1 KSYAFYTVAVD
12 NVGNL
17 EITPTNAQAT
27 TQIANSNV
35 NQTPILGVNNGLTL
49 NEAVT
54 ATITLSLLQVTDAD
68 NTPTQLTYT
77 LTTLPAEG
85 ILKLNNNPLSL
96 NAQFTQEAINN
107 NLLTY
112 THNGS
117 ETISDRFNFSVTD
130 GTNTL
135 NNNLFG
141 ISINPVNDVPI
152 VLNAIASQ
160 STTEG
165 QTFSYTFPQN
175 TFFDNDLNEVL
186 TYTATLAN
194 GNSLPTWLS
203 FNAATRTFNG
213 IPTADSSGTLI
224 VVVTAIDTA
233 QTSVSNSFNLTILE
247 GQSSDNPP
255 TVLNPIT
262 DVNVNEDAAN
272 TVIDITNVFTDID
285 NDIASIVKSVF
296 LNDNTGL
303 VTATILDN
311 QLTLD
316 YQDNQ
321 SGIANLTIR
330 GTSNGK
336 TVEDTFLVTVNPVD
350 DAPTV
355 LNPITDV
362 NVDEDA
368 ANTVIDLT
376 NVFTDIDNDIAL
388 IVKSVFVN
396 DNPGLVTVNIVDN
409 QLILDYQD
417 NKFGTANLTIRGT
430 SNGKTVD
437 NTFVVNVGVVDN
449 PPTVLNPITDV

>member
-1 KSYAFYTVAVD
+1 
-12 NVGNL
+12 
-17 EITPTNAQAT
+17 
-27 TQIANSNV
+27 
-35 NQTPILGVNNGLTL
+35 
-49 NEAVT
+49 
-54 ATITLSLLQVTDAD
+54 
-68 NTPTQLTYT
+68 
-77 LTTLPAEG
+77 
-85 ILKLNNNPLSL
+85 
-96 NAQFTQEAINN
+96 
-107 NLLTY
+107 Y

-135 NNNLFG
+135 NNNIFG

-165 QTFSYTFPQN
+165 QTFGYTFPQN

-255 TVLNPIT
+255 TVVIPIADIT
-262 DVNVNEDAAN
+262 VNEDAEN
-272 TVIDITNVFTDID
+272 TTINLSNVFSD
-285 NDIASIVKSVF
+285 
-296 LNDNTGL
+296 
-303 VTATILDN
+303 
-311 QLTLD
+311 
-316 YQDNQ
+316 
-321 SGIANLTIR
+321 
-330 GTSNGK
+330 
-336 TVEDTFLVTVNPVD
+336 VD
-350 DAPTV
+350 G
-355 LNPITDV
+355 DV
-362 NVDEDA
+362 
-368 ANTVIDLT
+368 
-376 NVFTDIDNDIAL
+376 

-409 QLILDYQD
+409 QLTLD
-417 NKFGTANLTIRGT
+417 
-430 SNGKTVD
+430 
-437 NTFVVNVGVVDN
+437 
-449 PPTVLNPITDV
+449 